1 MSPDVES
8 RFSDRL
14 RATADA
20 AAGRAYGLEAVEH
33 AGHARLVETALRAFG
48 DDDRARFYVETLPP
62 RGSVPR
68 PDLIVVHPE
77 IGCVVV
83 ECKGVGPGAIVGVE
97 GQALRLRRGGRV
109 KDQDPFRQAEKVMF
123 RLKDELERRLRRGRP
138 VFSRTAALPCLDR
151 GDFERAHG
159 VRWPRETLFAAE
171 FASPEAF
178 RTALLSLAAADRE
191 RAKRRRSWFANGA
204 DELDRIVRGLSP
216 LFAPRQ
222 MRLSEVGADDGD
234 GRLGV
239 EIERRA
245 LAEAYPTRQQYEI
258 ADRRLAGRHWLFR
271 GVAGSG
277 KSVML
282 AMNAGRQLCDLVHL
296 PGDEGPPRVLVCCF
310 NKTLVPFLPSRVE
323 ERYRRL
329 AFDEA
334 PPPGSLDVVHVHGL
348 LARLA
353 RAEPALKSDL
363 PFDDRDGRAAQVAAA
378 WDALPADRRRALGY
392 DAVYLDESQ
401 DFEPNEFRLFARLA
415 RPDAETGLG
424 TLAVFYDNAQNIYGR
439 RPPIWRDLG
448 VEIVGRTEF
457 LDACHRNTPQTLDL
471 AFNVLVG
478 SRAEVGVRAET
489 RRFADVA
496 NLRNRGLIEEGEA
509 DLVRTKFSRRDP
521 GPQPTVETHPTR
533 AAELD
538 AACGHVRRL
547 TRDEGVLPSDV
558 LVLAK
563 SFRDYPDLAARLRDA
578 AGPNAAVRVVD
589 PKHERNKALPLI
601 EDDVLVASTVHSAKG
616 YDAAVVIL
624 IGVDR
629 FEADV
634 DGRALFY
641 VGATR
646 AKHAL
651 IITAADGGRPTS
663 DRLLPEVLAVA
674 EALGCAV
681 RRADREGTRG
691 GG

>member
-1 MSPDVES
+1 MSPDLES

-14 RATADA
+14 RAAADA

-33 AGHARLVETALRAFG
+33 AGHAKLVETALLAFG
-48 DDDRARFYVETLPP
+48 DDDHARFYIETLPP

-77 IGCVVV
+77 IGCVVI
-83 ECKGVGPGAIVGVE
+83 ECKGVGPDAIAGVE
-97 GQALRLRRGGRV
+97 GQTLRLRRGGRV
-109 KDQDPFRQAEKVMF
+109 KDEDPFRQAEKVMF

-171 FASPEAF
+171 FASPESF
-178 RTALLSLAAADRE
+178 RAALLSLAAADRG

-234 GRLGV
+234 DRLGV

-258 ADRRLAGRHWLFR
+258 ADRRLSGRHWLFR

-296 PGDEGPPRVLVCCF
+296 PGDRDDPPRVLVCCF
-310 NKTLVPFLPSRVE
+310 NKTLVPFLRSRVE

-334 PPPGSLDVVHVHGL
+334 PPAGSLEVVHVHGL
-348 LARLA
+348 LSRLA
-353 RAEPALKSDL
+353 RALRMKL
-363 PFDDRDGRAAQVAAA
+363 PFDDRDGRAAEVAAA

-401 DFEPNEFRLFARLA
+401 DFEPSEFRLFARLA
-415 RPDAETGLG
+415 RPDPETGLG
-424 TLAVFYDNAQNIYGR
+424 TLAVFYDNAQNIYGN

-478 SRAEVGVRAET
+478 SRAEAGVRAET
-489 RRFADVA
+489 RQFADVA
-496 NLRNRGLIEEGEA
+496 NLRSRGLIDEGEA
-509 DLVRTKFSRRDP
+509 DLVQTKFSRRDP
-521 GPQPTVETHPTR
+521 GPQPTVEIHPTR
-533 AAELD
+533 AAEFD
-538 AACGHVRRL
+538 AVCGHVRRL
-547 TRDEGVLPSDV
+547 MRDEGVLPSDV

-563 SFRDYPDLAARLRDA
+563 SLLDYPNLSDRLRDA
-578 AGPNAAVRVVD
+578 AGPNASVRLVG
-589 PKHERNKALPLI
+589 KGHEKNKELPLV
-601 EDDVLVASTVHSAKG
+601 EDGVLVASTVHSAKG

-624 IGVDR
+624 AGVDR
-629 FEADV
+629 FEANV

-646 AKHAL
+646 AKHGL
-651 IITAADGGRPTS
+651 IVTAVDDGRPAS
-663 DRLLPEVLAVA
+663 GRLLPEVLAVA
-674 EALGCAV
+674 DALGRAV
-681 RRADREGTRG
+681 RRADWEGTHG